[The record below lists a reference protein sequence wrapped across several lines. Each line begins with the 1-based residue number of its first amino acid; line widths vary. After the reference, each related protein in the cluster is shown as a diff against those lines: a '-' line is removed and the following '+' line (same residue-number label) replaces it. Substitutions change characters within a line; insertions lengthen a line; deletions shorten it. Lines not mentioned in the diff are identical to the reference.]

1 MIRIVGVQ
9 RSEHAEREFVL
20 LQNQGALRA
29 ALKGHVLLSEGALRT
44 SDARLGTH
52 ILNDDALIP
61 AGMYVIIFSGHGSPR
76 WGKTRDGAH
85 VFHTYMNRDE
95 PVWSRCELPLHLLHV
110 QHSYTE
116 RCADV
121 LVMR

>member
-9 RSEHAEREFVL
+9 RTENGEREFVL

-29 ALKGHVLLSEGALRT
+29 TLKGHVLLSDGALRN
-44 SDARLGTH
+44 SDSRLGTH
-52 ILNDDALIP
+52 IFNDDVLVP
-61 AGMYVIIFSGHGSPR
+61 AGMYVILFSGAGTPR

-85 VFHTYMNRDE
+85 VYHAYMARSE
-95 PVWSRCELPLHLLHV
+95 AVWSHCDLPLHLLHV
-110 QHSYTE
+110 QHTYNE
-116 RCADV
+116 RNTDV